1 MGGEREALLEDIVD
15 GGLGEDRRDRLA
27 EGGLGG
33 ALDVVTLEDAE
44 ALQAREA
51 ERIPQVVQEMV
62 GFGPEIG
69 FLLDEKALHE
79 VSPTLLRLG
88 AGGQGETIHGRWSR
102 RRH

>member
-1 MGGEREALLEDIVD
+1 MGGEREALFRHVVD
-15 GGLGEDRRDRLA
+15 GRLGEDRRDRLA

-51 ERIPQVVQEMV
+51 EGIPQVMQEMV

-79 VSPTLLRLG
+79 VSPTLLRVG
-88 AGGQGETIHGRWSR
+88 AGGQEPTIS
-102 RRH
+102 

>member
-1 MGGEREALLEDIVD
+1 M
-15 GGLGEDRRDRLA
+15 
-27 EGGLGG
+27 
-33 ALDVVTLEDAE
+33 
-44 ALQAREA
+44 
-51 ERIPQVVQEMV
+51 QEMV

-88 AGGQGETIHGRWSR
+88 AGGQGETIHGRRSR

>member
-1 MGGEREALLEDIVD
+1 M
-15 GGLGEDRRDRLA
+15 
-27 EGGLGG
+27 
-33 ALDVVTLEDAE
+33 
-44 ALQAREA
+44 
-51 ERIPQVVQEMV
+51 QEMV